1 MTNML
6 RYLTIVPLLGA
17 LTLTMLP
24 AEAEAQV
31 RRRAAPPARQ
41 REVNLAGTYENISS
55 GGTCYI
61 YSRRNGYLFVNEQG
75 SEALFRYRG
84 PGRLEMVEGEW
95 DDTSATVMQ
104 TRDGRLRIKF
114 VSTGK
119 PGYWE
124 RTDE

>member
-1 MTNML
+1 ML

-24 AEAEAQV
+24 ARGEAQV
-31 RRRAAPPARQ
+31 RRPVRQ
-41 REVNLAGTYENISS
+41 REINLAGTYENISS

-61 YSRRNGYLFVNEQG
+61 YSRRNGYLFVNENG

-95 DDTSATVMQ
+95 DDTTATVMPL
-104 TRDGRLRIKF
+104 RDGRLRIKF

-119 PGYWE
+119 PGYWD
-124 RTDE
+124 RTD